1 MQDSNEYEV
10 VLPDEIKEAMQIYIS
25 FLTAN
30 FAYEEGIDEV
40 EFKAFRESVT
50 DGIFMS
56 GDVPIMER
64 NNKGITG
71 NDFFNA
77 ACIMMTDML
86 YNATSGNIPQAQQ
99 VLRDMGLAVV
109 ADS

>member
-1 MQDSNEYEV
+1 MPDSNENEISF
-10 VLPDEIKEAMQIYIS
+10 PPAIKEAMQTYIA

-30 FAYEEGIDEV
+30 FAYEDGIDEI
-40 EFKAFRESVT
+40 EFKAFRESVI
-50 DGIFMS
+50 DAYYLS

-64 NNKGITG
+64 NDVGMTG

-86 YNATSGNIPQAQQ
+86 YNATSGNISKAQE
-99 VLRDMGLAVV
+99 VLREMGLAVV